1 MALVI
6 KNPPDNAGDER
17 DTGLIPGSG
26 RSPGK
31 GHGNPLQYSC
41 LENPVDRRAW
51 QGTVHRVTKSR
62 AWLKWLSMY
71 THSHTLHQRG
81 YWHREDKRLVQNDP
95 QLVCGADKAGWPQ
108 PHHSAPL
115 PRQDA
120 AQGAASA
127 STGLTRPFQGQP
139 LAQVLWGRLQE
150 ALWAAVRYAGFLV
163 PAEELARGRKAPAG
177 CFSDIVHHSQLP
189 LSRASLRSLRHFTC
203 KYILQTPGFS
213 MTSPGNRKKNH
224 CRSLWVE
231 GSNFQKTVWW
241 GIEAGSPTS
250 GVLSSR
256 PRRSCEWGQACG
268 HQR

>member
-1 MALVI
+1 
-6 KNPPDNAGDER
+6 
-17 DTGLIPGSG
+17 
-26 RSPGK
+26 
-31 GHGNPLQYSC
+31 
-41 LENPVDRRAW
+41 
-51 QGTVHRVTKSR
+51 
-62 AWLKWLSMY
+62 MY

-95 QLVCGADKAGWPQ
+95 QLVCGDDKAGWPQ

-177 CFSDIVHHSQLP
+177 CFSDTVHHSQLP

-203 KYILQTPGFS
+203 KCILQTPGFS

-224 CRSLWVE
+224 CRSL
-231 GSNFQKTVWW
+231 
-241 GIEAGSPTS
+241 
-250 GVLSSR
+250 
-256 PRRSCEWGQACG
+256 
-268 HQR
+268 